1 MPFTIGVTRF
11 VAPIAKRNANICRK
25 LCSPTGVTDPKHTQ
39 VKSEWFSVTG
49 LSKWASRRDLDL
61 ALGDMEALKVDPILD
76 TNLFASG
83 RWAVQFPMISRI
95 ELQQT
100 LAANNP
106 KIVVFPLSAEDVKT
120 SRLASRNGITN
131 RTVRFRNVPSDI
143 GVEELRYFLQD
154 YNLEDSVN
162 AIVPLLSERNN
173 KGQNHFL
180 VNFSSADEA
189 ERLVLEKCFTM
200 LEGVPIQMFWY
211 NC

>member
-39 VKSEWFSVTG
+39 VKAEWFSVTG

-61 ALGDMEALKVDPILD
+61 ALGDLEALKVDPILD
-76 TNLFASG
+76 SNLFASG
-83 RWAVQFPMISRI
+83 RWAVQFPMISRS

-106 KIVVFPLSAEDVKT
+106 KIVVSPLSAEDVKT
-120 SRLASRNGITN
+120 SRLASRNGITS

-162 AIVPLLSERNN
+162 AIIPLLSEKNN